1 MDTVDRWISDTGL
14 WRSDFYVTGGTL
26 RPDAPSYVERQADKD
41 LCAGLSKGEFCYVLT
56 SRQMGKSSLMVRTVK
71 KLREDGIAVA
81 VLDLTAIGQNLTID
95 QWYDGLISRLGQQ
108 LRLEDELLDFW
119 EDHPE
124 LGPLQRWLTAIEKV
138 VLTKLAQRIV
148 IFVDEIDVVRSLPF
162 STDEFFAAIREAYN
176 RRSQEPAFRRLA
188 FGLLGVASP
197 TDLIRDPK
205 TTPFNIGRRI
215 ELHDFTRDEAAPLAK
230 GLGPDETTSE
240 GLLARVLFWTGG
252 HPYLTQRLCRAL
264 ADSLHSHSK
273 DPGVPPVPPR
283 IPSLATVDRLA
294 EALFLSKQAR
304 ERDDNLIFVRER
316 ILRSE
321 LDVAGILYLYRRV
334 LNRERVPDDEANPL
348 VSELRLA
355 GIVRG
360 SGGFLQIR
368 NRVYGI
374 VFDSGWVQANMPE
387 AEVRRQRGARR
398 KGLVMGLAIGG
409 ILLLAYLLLWPV
421 YSDYRKTRTA
431 LNTLQKVRDAYTGLP
446 GYSDVF
452 ESTVDLGVGGISVP
466 VRGSGAFTYRPSG
479 EMTLTLR
486 SGYTT
491 PDTELRISSDG
502 RATWLQ
508 LPALREFKVSP
519 LTNPASFLDLPVSI
533 SHQVGPMHILPVY
546 RLLVEPQGLA
556 TFLRDVSQVELMGF
570 ADLDGRR
577 TRVLNWRHTAGPIL
591 QAIGLTNAPTGRDTI
606 PVTAWISQDDH
617 RILQIKMDLSR
628 WAKPL
633 TRADDLNI
641 TGLVLTELHRNIHTT
656 EPFPQPTK
664 FVFRPGWAHVERFTE
679 RREPVST
686 LAFLKHQFS
695 RLIPQRLPSTPPN
708 LLDLSEFYNAPL
720 SHAWHPGLP
729 ANSLDALPPG
739 LLQFGA
745 VHFDVRGIV
754 QLSGRRLEAAGGH
767 YPKSVTGISVDQHC
781 QSLHF
786 LHAAG
791 WRSPDGTRIGSYV
804 IHYEDGQQQTIP
816 IVYGEDVRDWSKQT
830 DPSNNLKRAD
840 LVWNVINGAG
850 VHVRLF
856 KTTWVNPTPG
866 SKIASLDFVSEM
878 KEAAPFLIA
887 ITTEPE
893 K

>member
-1 MDTVDRWISDTGL
+1 MDTVDRWISETAL
-14 WRSDFYVTGGTL
+14 WRPDFYVTGGTL

-41 LCAGLSKGEFCYVLT
+41 LCQGLSRGEFCYVLT

-71 KLREDGIAVA
+71 KLREDGAAVA
-81 VLDLTAIGQNLTID
+81 VLDLTAIGQNLSID

-119 EDHPE
+119 ETHPE

-138 VLTKLAQRIV
+138 VLTKIAQRIV

-176 RRSQEPAFRRLA
+176 RRSREPAFRRLA

-197 TDLIRDPK
+197 TDLIRDPR

-215 ELHDFTRDEAAPLAK
+215 ELHDFTPEEAAPLAK
-230 GLGPDETTSE
+230 GLGPDETTAQ

-264 ADSLHSHSK
+264 ADSLQSHPK
-273 DPGVPPVPPR
+273 EPHAPPVPPR
-283 IPSLATVDRLA
+283 IPTLATVDRLA

-334 LNRERVPDDEANPL
+334 LNRERVPDDDSNPL

-360 SGGFLQIR
+360 RGGFLQVR

-374 VFDSGWVQANMPE
+374 VFDPAWIQTNMPE

-398 KGLVMGLAIGG
+398 KGVLMGLAIGG
-409 ILLLAYLLLWPV
+409 VLLVAYLVMWPI
-421 YSDYRKTRTA
+421 YSDYKKTRTA
-431 LNTLQKVRDAYTGLP
+431 LRTLERVRNAYTSVP
-446 GYSDVF
+446 GYSDTF
-452 ESTVDLGVGGISVP
+452 ESTVELGVGGISVP
-466 VRGSGAFTYRPSG
+466 VRGSGTFTCRPSG
-479 EMTLTLR
+479 EMGLTLR
-486 SGYTT
+486 SGYST
-491 PDTELRISSDG
+491 PETEIRISSDG
-502 RATWLQ
+502 RAACLQ
-508 LPALREFKVSP
+508 LPALREFKITPVTNLASTFNLPSP
-519 LTNPASFLDLPVSI
+519 I
-533 SHQVGPMHILPVY
+533 SDQVGPMRLLPVY
-546 RLLVEPQGLA
+546 RLLVDPQNLND
-556 TFLRDVSQVELMGF
+556 FLRDVSRVELVGVSE
-570 ADLDGRR
+570 LDGRR
-577 TRVLNWRHTAGPIL
+577 ARVLNWRHAAVPLL
-591 QAIGLTNAPTGRDTI
+591 QAMGLTNVASAKDRVS
-606 PVTAWISQDDH
+606 VTAWIAQDDH

-628 WAKPL
+628 WAKAL
-633 TRADDLNI
+633 TGADDLNI
-641 TGLVLTELHRNIHTT
+641 TGLVLTESHRNIHTT
-656 EPFPQPTK
+656 EPLAQPTK
-664 FVFRPGWAHVERFTE
+664 FLVRSGWAHVERFTE
-679 RREPVST
+679 RRDRVST
-686 LAFLKHQFS
+686 LTFLKHQFS
-695 RLIPQRLPSTPPN
+695 RLIPQRLPSTPTN

-720 SHAWHPGLP
+720 NQGWHHGPS

-739 LLQFGA
+739 LLQFGT

-754 QLSGRRLEAAGGH
+754 QLSGRKLEAAGGH
-767 YPKSVTGISVDQHC
+767 YPKAVTDIAVGQLC

-786 LHAAG
+786 LHASG
-791 WRSPDGTRIGSYV
+791 WRAEEGTRIGSYV
-804 IHYEDGQQQTIP
+804 IHYEDGQQHIIP
-816 IVYGEDVRDWSKQT
+816 IVYGEDVRDWSKQS

-850 VHVRLF
+850 VPVRLF
-856 KTTWVNPTPG
+856 KTTWINPLPDL
-866 SKIASLDFVSEM
+866 KITSLDYVSEM
-878 KEAAPFLIA
+878 TDSAPFLIA
-887 ITTEPE
+887 ITAEPF